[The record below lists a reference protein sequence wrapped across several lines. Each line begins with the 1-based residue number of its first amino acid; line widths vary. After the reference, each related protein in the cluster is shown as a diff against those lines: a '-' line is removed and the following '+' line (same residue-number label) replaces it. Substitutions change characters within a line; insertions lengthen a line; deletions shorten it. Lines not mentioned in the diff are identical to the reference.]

1 MKNQITQTTLKQL
14 KEVIIES
21 LCKSKEVRT
30 HVKESLPEHLQPYAH
45 INPFDPDAEEQIG
58 TITRIFHPEA
68 FPPHSAW
75 IQKLVDKGL
84 VDEDGKT
91 VLANSLETV
100 AYAIRDNE
108 QIVVTSNQ
116 LKRFVKMKDGKHYS
130 MTQIKEVLSV
140 VNGKK

>member
-58 TITRIFHPEA
+58 TITRILHPKA

-91 VLANSLETV
+91 VLANSLLTV
-100 AYAIRDNE
+100 ATAIIDNE
-108 QIVVTSNQ
+108 KIVVQKYHLSRFINPKTNKPYSSSHI
-116 LKRFVKMKDGKHYS
+116 LKTLDSLNSF
-130 MTQIKEVLSV
+130 
-140 VNGKK
+140 